1 MSLAAAA
8 AAVSCI
14 PTFKSSSC
22 LTCLLKSPK
31 PISFHKFPTTKS
43 VVEGVFLSRISMF
56 GKIRGFESKPM
67 TEMSTAAAFR
77 SSDGDEDGGYLETQ
91 TILRSG
97 SSEIGREL
105 ELGGLQ
111 SAMNQSS
118 KWLVSAL
125 FGAFIIWKHDAEAMW
140 AAMGAVTNSYLSIT
154 LKRILNQQRP
164 VPTLKSD
171 PGMPSSHAQSIFYIV
186 VFAMVSLV
194 EWLGINAFTLSA
206 GACLFIC
213 GSYFSWLRVSQQ
225 LHTINQVVIGAIL
238 GSIFSIVWFWSWDAF
253 VSAAFTSY
261 LWVQIV
267 VILCST
273 CFCLAFLVYV
283 IKNWLVEDD

>member
-1 MSLAAAA
+1 MSVVAAA
-8 AAVSCI
+8 AAVSYI
-14 PTFKSSSC
+14 PTFRSSSR
-22 LTCLLKSPK
+22 LTCRLKSPK

-43 VVEGVFLSRISMF
+43 VVKGVFLSRMS
-56 GKIRGFESKPM
+56 GFKNTM

-77 SSDGDEDGGYLETQ
+77 SSDGDEDAGYLETQ
-91 TILRSG
+91 TILRSR

-125 FGAFIIWKHDAEAMW
+125 FGAIIIWKHDAEVMW

-164 VPTLKSD
+164 VPTLRSD
-171 PGMPSSHAQSIFYIV
+171 PGMPSSHAQSIFYAV
-186 VFAMVSLV
+186 VFAIVSLV
-194 EWLGINAFTLSA
+194 EWLGINAFTLTA

-225 LHTINQVVIGAIL
+225 LHTINQVVVGAIL
-238 GSIFSIVWFWSWDAF
+238 GSIFSIAWFWSWDAF
-253 VSAAFTSY
+253 VSAAFTYY
-261 LWVQIV
+261 LWVRIV
-267 VILCST
+267 VILCSI